1 MTGSPSAAASRR
13 DLFSDAPR
21 THSRFHQRI
30 LAEEI
35 LLSRGGADLG
45 RVTPT
50 LSAASIDLNPHQ
62 LEAAIFAL
70 ESLPFGG
77 CILGDEVGLGKT
89 VEAGLVIAQL
99 VSEGRGRILILVPAP
114 LRAQWR
120 DELWDKFGLVA
131 ECVDGPAARASGRLN
146 PFDLPV
152 PVICSVPF
160 AANRADALRQ
170 VPWDL
175 VVIDEAHRLRNA
187 YRPTHKTGRALRQA
201 LAGVPKLLL
210 TATPLQNSLMELYG
224 LVSLIDETILGTEES
239 FRALY
244 GPLLQ
249 PPPPEDHPEAAQR
262 LAERA
267 QLMEDLKERLSP
279 VIHRTLRRQ
288 VREYVKYTNRRSI
301 VEDFRP
307 SPEEQELYDRVSE
320 YLCRE
325 RVAAIPPERRTL
337 LTLCYRKILGS
348 STFAIA
354 ATLEKLA
361 DGLEARIRRAK
372 EVARAQAEHLAML
385 LEMDDDQDGIEEE
398 VRRIY
403 EEEAEELL
411 DDRQIGD
418 RKPMSMEECEAELA
432 ELREMAALARSIRRN
447 AKGDALVR
455 ALRRAF
461 DVAAQQGWPQKAV
474 IFTESRRTQAYL
486 KELLEEA
493 GYTGKISILCGDGAG
508 PEERKRLVEEFRNET
523 QILVSTEA
531 GAEGLNLQFC
541 NLLINYDL
549 PWNPQRIEQR
559 IGRCHRYGQTRD
571 VLVINMV
578 NRSNAAEARLY
589 ELLEQKLSLF
599 DGVFGASDEV
609 LGALDSGVDFE
620 RRVLEIYQSCRSE
633 KEVDEAFARLRAE
646 MEAKIHSRMEEAR
659 SALLDRFDEQV
670 RARLRMR
677 IDEAR
682 EALRKGDEKASALAL
697 SVLGEDADRRGDV
710 IDVRRIPPALLEA
723 AGGELATGLYSLRSA
738 REAREAGL
746 AKLGPG
752 SPLVKAAARVVRNTF
767 VEGPVFLAL
776 DASRAPADLA
786 PLFGKEGW
794 WFAYK
799 LVAGDVEP
807 EERIAHI
814 VLVREGSTYRS
825 LDPDTAALFVEV
837 PAEETDLR
845 PAGGTSVSVS
855 TAQENALA
863 RVMARMKEEVEA
875 RRQAA
880 ADRARDRWD
889 RFTEEVLQRSR
900 SRVEEARLAWEAA
913 RKALIACPDPAEA
926 QRLRR
931 ERDSREREYR
941 RRLDQLRLE
950 EQRRYAD
957 KDRALLE
964 VQKKATVS
972 EIRKTLLATS
982 YWFLR

>member
-1 MTGSPSAAASRR
+1 MISSSVASRR
-13 DLFSDAPR
+13 DPRADAPKR
-21 THSRFHQRI
+21 HSPFHQRI
-30 LAEEI
+30 LAEEL
-35 LLSRGGADLG
+35 LLSRGGNDIG

-50 LSAASIDLNPHQ
+50 LSTASIDLNPHQ

-70 ESLPFGG
+70 ESLPYGG

-89 VEAGLVIAQL
+89 VEAGMVIAQL
-99 VSEGRGRILILVPAP
+99 ISEGRGRILILAPAP

-131 ECVDGPAARASGRLN
+131 ECVDGPSAKASGRLN

-160 AANRADALRQ
+160 AANRPDALREI
-170 VPWDL
+170 PWDL

-187 YRPTHKTGRALRQA
+187 YRPTHKTGRALRPA
-201 LAGVPKLLL
+201 LARVPKLLL

-239 FRALY
+239 FRTLY
-244 GPLLQ
+244 APLLH
-249 PPPPEDHPEAAQR
+249 PPPPAGAPDEAQR
-262 LAERA
+262 RAERD
-267 QLMEDLKERLSP
+267 QLLQDLKERLEP
-279 VIHRTLRRQ
+279 VVQRTLRRQ

-301 VEDFRP
+301 VEDFQP
-307 SPEEQELYDRVSE
+307 SLEEQELYDRVSE

-325 RVAAIPPERRTL
+325 EVAAIPPERRTL

-354 ATLEKLA
+354 STLEKLA
-361 DGLEARIRRAK
+361 DGLEAKIRRA
-372 EVARAQAEHLAML
+372 EDVARAQAEHLAVLM
-385 LEMDDDQDGIEEE
+385 EMEDDLDGIEEE

-411 DDRQIGD
+411 DDRKIGD
-418 RKPMSMEECEAELA
+418 RKPMTLEACKAELQ

-455 ALRRAF
+455 ALKRSF
-461 DVAAQQGWPQKAV
+461 DVAGEHGWPQKAV
-474 IFTESRRTQAYL
+474 IFTESRRTQDYL
-486 KELLEEA
+486 KSLLEEA
-493 GYTGKISILCGDGAG
+493 GFEGKISILCGDGSG
-508 PEERKRLVEEFRNET
+508 PEERKRLVEEFRHET
-523 QILVSTEA
+523 QILISTEA

-559 IGRCHRYGQTRD
+559 IGRCHRYGQKRD

-633 KEVDEAFARLRAE
+633 AEIDEAFARLRAE
-646 MEAKIHSRMEEAR
+646 MEGKIHTRMEEAR
-659 SALLDRFDEQV
+659 SALLDRFDDQV
-670 RARLRMR
+670 RARLRVR
-677 IDEAR
+677 VDEAQQ
-682 EALRKGDEKASALAL
+682 ALRKEDDRASALAL

-710 IDVRRIPPALLEA
+710 LDVRRIPQALLEA
-723 AGGELATGLYSLRSA
+723 AGGELATGLYSLGSA
-738 REAREAGL
+738 REAREAGME
-746 AKLGPG
+746 KLGPR
-752 SPLVKAAARVVRNTF
+752 SPLVTAAAKLVKSTPL
-767 VEGPVFLAL
+767 EGVCFLAL
-776 DASRAPADLA
+776 DASRAPASLA

-799 LVAGDVEP
+799 LEAGRVDP
-807 EERIAHI
+807 EERVVHV
-814 VLVREGSTYRS
+814 VLVREGNTYRS
-825 LDPDTAALFVEV
+825 LDAEQGALFVEI
-837 PAEETDLR
+837 PAEETDER
-845 PAGGTSVSVS
+845 PTGGATVSVS

-863 RVMARMKEEVEA
+863 RAMARMREEVEA
-875 RRQAA
+875 KRQAA
-880 ADRARDRWD
+880 ADRARERWD
-889 RFTEEVLQRSR
+889 RFTEEALQKSR
-900 SRVEEARLAWEAA
+900 SRVEEAKRAWEAA
-913 RKALIACPDPAEA
+913 RKAVLVCDPAEA
-926 QRLRR
+926 PRLRR
-931 ERDSREREYR
+931 ERDAKEREYR

-964 VQKKATVS
+964 VQKKATVG
-972 EIRKTLLATS
+972 EVQRTLLATS